1 MEPNNKRPKKTP
13 AKKTSSKAPAKKR
26 TSTNGGAAAKAEKMP
41 LKQRLSTPE
50 GRKEVLKTCGWWL
63 GMLICV
69 GVIVASILG
78 VILSIYLVNA
88 TENDDMML
96 NLNDIKLS
104 FTTILYAQDEE
115 TGDWVEY
122 QRLGSQEGGE
132 SRVWVDLG
140 DMNEYLPQAFIAV
153 EDKTFKTHSGVNWK
167 RSFSALIN
175 SVTTKIGLP
184 LYSSL
189 QGASTITQQL
199 IKNLT
204 GDEEQDAMRKFRE
217 MYRALVLEKKY
228 SKDLILEAYLNV
240 LRLTG
245 QIAGV
250 QAGANTYF
258 GVDVADLTIAQCASI
273 AAITK
278 NPYAY
283 NPYTFPEEH
292 VNRRNHI
299 IELMYEQKM
308 ITAEQRDEAQAAP
321 LGLAQSSSS
330 SSSGSRNT
338 WFTDTVIEEV
348 ITDLQAEYGYTRA
361 EATSLLYNG
370 GLRIYTTVVPSLQ
383 AAMDEVMSDGSL
395 FTGHIHTYTGTVDGQ
410 TVTFEEDA
418 QAAMISI
425 KYDGGIAAVA
435 GGAGEKEVDRGL
447 NRAFAPRQTGSSMKP
462 IAAYVLGIEY
472 ELITMTSSLVDSP
485 FKEIKDEITGEMK
498 DWPRNY
504 VGEGVYENIGILVNS
519 AIARSLNTIAVKV
532 GNLVGINAMY
542 DFLEGT
548 LGISTLQNADK
559 DLAPLVL
566 GALTEGISPAEMA
579 GAYMMFGN
587 GGVHYEVH
595 SYTTVENAS
604 GEVILDNNVTR
615 TQAISEETAYIML
628 QNLMGVLQPGG
639 TGSGLATNRMA
650 SAGKTGTT
658 SDNKDHWFVGLTPYY
673 VTATWWGFDHPD
685 SLVKFSFASHPPT
698 TAWRKVMN
706 TAQAELEWKAFPT
719 SKTVVEMT
727 YCKQSGDIANGACPE
742 QATAYYK
749 PDRIPGQCVEHG

>member
-1 MEPNNKRPKKTP
+1 M
-13 AKKTSSKAPAKKR
+13 
-26 TSTNGGAAAKAEKMP
+26 
-41 LKQRLSTPE
+41 KQRLSTPE
-50 GRKEVLKTCGWWL
+50 GRKEVLKSIGFWL
-63 GMLICV
+63 GIMVCV
-69 GVIVASILG
+69 GVMVMSVFG
-78 VILSIYLVNA
+78 VGLTIYLVRV

-96 NLNDIKLS
+96 NLSDIKLS
-104 FTTILYAQDEE
+104 FTTILYAQDEQ
-115 TGDWVEY
+115 TGEWVEY

-153 EDKTFKTHSGVNWK
+153 EDQTFYEHDGVNWK
-167 RSFSALIN
+167 RSFSALLN
-175 SVTTKIGLP
+175 SITTRLGMP
-184 LYSSL
+184 LYSSM

-217 MYRALVLEKKY
+217 MYRAIVLENQY

-258 GVDVADLTIAQCASI
+258 GVDVLDLSIAQCASL

-292 VNRRNHI
+292 LTRRDYI
-299 IELMYEQKM
+299 IGLMYNQGM
-308 ITAEQRDEAQAAP
+308 ITLEQRDEARAEP
-321 LGLAQSSSS
+321 LGLVESTNTGGT
-330 SSSGSRNT
+330 GSRNT

-348 ITDLQAEYGYTRA
+348 VTDLMAEYNYTRA

-383 AAMDEVMSDGSL
+383 TAMEEVMEEATMFS
-395 FTGHIHTYTGTVDGQ
+395 GHSHTYTVIVDGE
-410 TVTFEEDA
+410 TVEREEGA
-418 QAAMISI
+418 QAAMISLT
-425 KYDGGIAAVA
+425 YDGGVAAVA
-435 GGAGEKEVDRGL
+435 GGIGPKEVDRGL
-447 NRAFAPRQTGSSMKP
+447 NRAYVPRQTGSSMKP

-472 ELITMTSSLVDSP
+472 EYITMSSTFVDSP
-485 FKEIKDEITGEMK
+485 LMQIRDDKTGQLR
-498 DWPRNY
+498 DWPANY
-504 VGEGVYENIGILVNS
+504 SQHYEEIDILVNS

-532 GNLVGINAMY
+532 GNLVGSSTMY

-548 LGISTLQNADK
+548 LGITSLVESGPTNDK

-579 GAYMMFGN
+579 GAYLMFGN
-587 GGVHYEVH
+587 GGIHYAIH

-604 GEVILDNNVTR
+604 GEVILDKTVTR
-615 TQAISEETAYIML
+615 TQAISEETAAIML
-628 QNLMGVLQPGG
+628 KMLQGVLQGGG
-639 TGSGLATNRMA
+639 TGSGLAPRYMA
-650 SAGKTGTT
+650 AAGKTGTT

-685 SLVKFSFASHPPT
+685 FLTKFSFATHPPT
-698 TAWRKVMN
+698 TAWRAVMN
-706 TAQAELEWKAFPT
+706 AAQENLEWRAFPVCR
-719 SKTVVEMT
+719 SLVELA
-727 YCKQSGDIANGACPE
+727 YCADSGDLAGGACP
-742 QATAYYK
+742 THVTGYYRPNK
-749 PDRIPGQCVEHG
+749 VPGSCILHG